1 MHAVLGVDEGM
12 CVYMFMYTYI
22 HKESG
27 QICVSSTFQEKWKS
41 DFFFPHLKRFIF
53 LVEVSHPN
61 GHLLDVFPVCL
72 FLSWVQVVS
81 LLQMK
86 EHWRALKCM
95 SVHSSVQ
102 NCLVCCCTG
111 WCYSERTEV
120 RHCSHFELGFTV

>member
-22 HKESG
+22 YKESG
-27 QICVSSTFQEKWKS
+27 QICVSSTFQEKLKS

-53 LVEVSHPN
+53 LVEISHPN

-86 EHWRALKCM
+86 EH
-95 SVHSSVQ
+95 
-102 NCLVCCCTG
+102 
-111 WCYSERTEV
+111 
-120 RHCSHFELGFTV
+120 